1 MKTTTKKLKEAIML
15 YREQTTNC
23 FDVEA
28 SARLRV
34 EIQAFIEL
42 YNMLGETELYD
53 GIATAMQD
61 AGYDEAYEEIMSLLV
76 DEIDE
81 IDDIIKESGE

>member
-1 MKTTTKKLKEAIML
+1 MKTTTQKLETAIKS

-23 FDVEA
+23 YEVEA
-28 SARLRV
+28 
-34 EIQAFIEL
+34 IQAFIEL

-61 AGYDEAYEEIMSLLV
+61 EGYEEAYEEIMYTY
-76 DEIDE
+76 DDIDD
-81 IDDIIKESGE
+81 IDDIIQQSGE

>member
-1 MKTTTKKLKEAIML
+1 MTTTQKLRIAIKE

-23 FDVEA
+23 YEVEA
-28 SARLRV
+28 
-34 EIQAFIEL
+34 IQAFIEL

-61 AGYDEAYEEIMSLLV
+61 AGYDEAYEEIIYLLEEGQENV
-76 DEIDE
+76 
-81 IDDIIKESGE
+81 